1 MQEIFVRWYDKRKIV
16 FIIKGCVKKF
26 LQRKEERKNLEKI
39 RIITSKLAFRIIAGA
54 IGLLGA
60 LTCIASIIGYT
71 RFTESLTREYTESA
85 FRTAYTAAKIVDGN
99 KIDEYLETKGDSE
112 EYRRKW
118 NNLNILCQEQNVTLI
133 YAISVD
139 TGDYNSFESVF
150 NTVNENSSYTP
161 WEVGYQ
167 RNTTNEEYRGIYKN
181 IYENG
186 LEKGYIARTS
196 NLGGKEPHITVLIP
210 IKDSQGV
217 VQAILCV
224 QRPMEELKTG
234 RMDYLKYISLS
245 GVILIIISAWG
256 VSVFLKGQIIG
267 PLEKI
272 VNESKRF
279 AKEKTQIDG
288 EDLDKVSKITEIM
301 DLGSSVQVMEDD
313 IIHYMKDLTEVTA
326 EKERIGTE
334 LALAANIQTDML
346 PSIFPAF
353 PQICEF
359 DIFASMDPAKEVGGD
374 FYDFFLIDEEHV
386 ALVVADVAGKGVPA
400 ALFMMMTKIMI
411 NTYAMMGISPK
422 EILERV
428 NNSICQNNKNDMF
441 VTVWLGI
448 LTYSTGQ
455 VVASNAGHE
464 CPAIKRAG
472 GMYEIMQDP
481 HNLVI
486 GALEGMPYGEYEFTL
501 GKGDALFVYSDGVPD
516 AINLKEEQFQRERM
530 LDVLNKNCDAAPE
543 MLIKNMK
550 TEIDAFVG
558 EAEQF
563 DDITMLAIQMN

>member
-1 MQEIFVRWYDKRKIV
+1 MSFYRGKR
-16 FIIKGCVKKF
+16 
-26 LQRKEERKNLEKI
+26 RRTLEKI
-39 RIITSKLAFRIIAGA
+39 RKITSKLSFRIIGGA
-54 IGLLGA
+54 IVLLGI

-71 RFTESLTREYTESA
+71 RFTESLTKEYTDSA
-85 FRTAYTAAKIVDGN
+85 FRTAYTASKIVDGN
-99 KIDEYLETKGDSE
+99 KIEEYLETKGDSE

-118 NNLNILCQEQNVTLI
+118 TNLNILCQEQNATLI
-133 YAISVD
+133 YAIAVD
-139 TGDYNSFESVF
+139 TADYNSFESVF

-161 WEVGYQ
+161 WEVGYR
-167 RNTTNEEYRGIYKN
+167 RNTTNEEYRRIYID

-210 IKDSQGV
+210 VKDSEGMV
-217 VQAILCV
+217 RAILCV
-224 QRPMEELKTG
+224 QRPMEELKIG
-234 RMDYLKYISLS
+234 RMEYLKYTSLA
-245 GVILIIISAWG
+245 GIILIIISACG
-256 VSVFLKGQIIG
+256 AAIFLKGQIIG

-279 AKEKTQIDG
+279 AKEKTKTDG
-288 EDLDKVSKITEIM
+288 ENLDEVSKITEIV
-301 DLGSSVQVMEDD
+301 DLGSSVQVMEND

-334 LALAANIQTDML
+334 LALAANIQIDML
-346 PSIFPAF
+346 PRNFPAF
-353 PQICEF
+353 PQIKEF

-422 EILERV
+422 EVLERV
-428 NNSICQNNKNDMF
+428 NDSICKNNKNDMF
-441 VTVWLGI
+441 VTVWFGI
-448 LTYSTGQ
+448 LTYATGH
-455 VVASNAGHE
+455 VIASNAGHE

-472 GMYEIMQDP
+472 GTYEILQDP

-486 GALEGMPYGEYEFTL
+486 GAMEGIPYGEYEFDL

-516 AINLKEEQFQRERM
+516 AINSLEEQFQRERM
-530 LDVLNKNCDAAPE
+530 LEVLNRNCDATPE
-543 MLIKNMK
+543 TLIKNMK
-550 TEIDAFVG
+550 AEIDQFVG
-558 EAEQF
+558 EADQF
-563 DDITMLAIQMN
+563 DDITMLSIRMN

>member
-1 MQEIFVRWYDKRKIV
+1 MSFYRGKR
-16 FIIKGCVKKF
+16 
-26 LQRKEERKNLEKI
+26 RRTLEKI
-39 RIITSKLAFRIIAGA
+39 RKITSKLSFRIIGGA
-54 IGLLGA
+54 IGLLA
-60 LTCIASIIGYT
+60 VLTCIAGFIGYT
-71 RFTESLTREYTESA
+71 RFTESLTREYTDSA
-85 FRTAYTAAKIVDGN
+85 FRTAYTASKIVDGN
-99 KIDEYLETKGDSE
+99 KIEEYLETKGDSE

-118 NNLNILCQEQNVTLI
+118 TNLNILCQEQNATLI
-133 YAISVD
+133 YAIAVD
-139 TGDYNSFESVF
+139 TSDYNSFESVF

-161 WEVGYQ
+161 WEVGYR
-167 RNTTNEEYRGIYKN
+167 RNTTNEEYRQIYID

-210 IKDSQGV
+210 VKDSDGM

-234 RMDYLKYISLS
+234 RMEYLKGVSLA
-245 GVILIIISAWG
+245 GIILILISAWG
-256 VSVFLKGQIIG
+256 VAAFLKGQIIN

-279 AKEKTQIDG
+279 AKENTKIDG
-288 EDLDKVSKITEIM
+288 EDLEKVSKITEII
-301 DLGSSVQVMEDD
+301 DLGSSVQIMEEDV
-313 IIHYMKDLTEVTA
+313 IRYMKNLTEITA

-334 LALAANIQTDML
+334 LSLATNIQMDML
-346 PSIFPAF
+346 PNSFPAF
-353 PQICEF
+353 PQIQEF

-411 NTYAMMGISPK
+411 NNYAMMGISPK
-422 EILERV
+422 EVLERV
-428 NNSICQNNKNDMF
+428 NDSICKNNKNDMF
-441 VTVWLGI
+441 VTVWFGI
-448 LTYSTGQ
+448 LTFATGH

-472 GMYEIMQDP
+472 GGYEIMQDP

-486 GALEGMPYGEYEFTL
+486 GAMEGMPYGEYEFDL
-501 GKGDALFVYSDGVPD
+501 GKGDSLFVYSDGVPD
-516 AINLKEEQFQRERM
+516 AINSLEEQFQRERM
-530 LDVLNKNCDAAPE
+530 LEVLNQNVDAAPE
-543 MLIKNMK
+543 TLIENMK
-550 TEIDAFVG
+550 AAIDKFVG
-558 EAEQF
+558 EADQF
-563 DDITMLAIQMN
+563 DDITMLAIRMN

>member
-1 MQEIFVRWYDKRKIV
+1 MVKI
-16 FIIKGCVKKF
+16 KK
-26 LQRKEERKNLEKI
+26 
-39 RIITSKLAFRIIAGA
+39 ITSTLSFQIIGGA
-54 IGLLGA
+54 IILLGI
-60 LTCIASIIGYT
+60 LTCIAGFIGYA
-71 RFTESLTREYTESA
+71 RFTESLTNEYTDSA

-99 KIDEYLETKGDSE
+99 KIGEYLETKGDSE

-139 TGDYNSFESVF
+139 TTDYNSFESVF
-150 NTVNENSSYTP
+150 NTVNENSNYTP
-161 WEVGYQ
+161 WEVGYR
-167 RNTTNEEYRGIYKN
+167 RNTTNEEYRQIYKN

-186 LEKGYIARTS
+186 LERGQIARTS

-210 IKDSQGV
+210 IKDSAGK

-234 RMDYLKYISLS
+234 RMDYLKGISLA
-245 GVILIIISAWG
+245 GIILIIISSWG
-256 VSVFLKGQIIG
+256 AALFLKGQIIN

-279 AKEKTQIDG
+279 AKENTKIDG
-288 EDLDKVSKITEIM
+288 EDLEKVSKITEII
-301 DLGSSVQVMEDD
+301 DLGSSVQIMEDD
-313 IIHYMKDLTEVTA
+313 VIRYMENLTKITA

-334 LALAANIQTDML
+334 LSLAANIQMDML
-346 PSIFPAF
+346 PNSFPAF
-353 PQICEF
+353 PQIKKF

-386 ALVVADVAGKGVPA
+386 ALVVADVSGKGVPA

-411 NTYAMMGISPK
+411 NNYAMMGLSPK

-428 NNSICQNNKNDMF
+428 NDSICKNNKNEMF

-448 LTYSTGQ
+448 LTYATGH

-464 CPAIKRAG
+464 SPAIKRMG
-472 GMYEIMQDP
+472 GTYEILQDP

-486 GALEGMPYGEYEFTL
+486 GAMGGMPYDEYEFYL
-501 GKGDALFVYSDGVPD
+501 DKGDSLFVYSDGVPD
-516 AINLKEEQFQRERM
+516 AINSLEEHFQQERM
-530 LDVLNKNCDAAPE
+530 LEVLNRNCDTEPE
-543 MLIKNMK
+543 ILIKNMK
-550 TEIDAFVG
+550 AEIDQFVG
-558 EAEQF
+558 EADQF
-563 DDITMLAIQMN
+563 DDITMLSIRMN